1 MEPQQIEE
9 KLNLEKA
16 IADLRREYKSIF
28 SQLDSAKK
36 EYNAIIGLNKD
47 KEKILEDNK
56 TYLKEVLE
64 DISDA
69 KTKWMLEKD
78 EEMKKLADKISEAEN
93 VLKRKK
99 ELNEQEQ
106 KIRDI
111 QQKDQDILN
120 ETRTLEF
127 KLGQDKTALEV
138 EKRQLEEQ
146 KKKHSDLTIKEEQ
159 KRVNFKD
166 KISSFLKECQEKL

>member
-1 MEPQQIEE
+1 MEQEQIEE

-28 SQLDSAKK
+28 SQLDAAKK
-36 EYNAIIGLNKD
+36 EYNVIIGLNKD

-56 TYLKEVLE
+56 IYLKEVLE
-64 DISDA
+64 EISGA

-78 EEMKKLADKISEAEN
+78 EEWKKVTDKMSEAEN

-106 KIRDI
+106 KLRDI

-146 KKKHSDLTIKEEQ
+146 RKKHSELVGKEEQ
-159 KRVNFKD
+159 KRVNFKY
-166 KISSFLKECQEKL
+166 KINGFLEECQKL